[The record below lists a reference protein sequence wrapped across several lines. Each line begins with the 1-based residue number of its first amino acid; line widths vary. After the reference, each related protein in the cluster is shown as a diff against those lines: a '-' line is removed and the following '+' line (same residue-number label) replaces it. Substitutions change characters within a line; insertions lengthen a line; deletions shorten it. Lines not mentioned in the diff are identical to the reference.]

1 MSGEKRGFE
10 VDSAKVTDNR
20 GLSSVAWFVMMALQG
35 CSNESGE
42 LERAFVKKLIE
53 HKIDNVS
60 SIDLREVFGIQWK
73 KACLQVPYMSQS
85 DFEKFSGE
93 RVKSF
98 EGISDDRYAVWVFYS
113 DGHANRIEIERVKVM
128 EYRGIGSRCTSLQQ
142 PYLYFNV
149 IDGEKKYFFDDGEVL
164 K

>member
-20 GLSSVAWFVMMALQG
+20 GLSSVAWFFVMMALQG

-73 KACLQVPYMSQS
+73 KHASKCHICPSQILKNFQENAS
-85 DFEKFSGE
+85 KVSKEFRTIAMLFGFFIQTDTQTASKSSASRLWSIGE
-93 RVKSF
+93 
-98 EGISDDRYAVWVFYS
+98 
-113 DGHANRIEIERVKVM
+113 
-128 EYRGIGSRCTSLQQ
+128 
-142 PYLYFNV
+142 
-149 IDGEKKYFFDDGEVL
+149 
-164 K
+164 

>member
-20 GLSSVAWFVMMALQG
+20 GLSSVAWFFVMMALQG

-98 EGISDDRYAVWVFYS
+98 EGISDDRYAVWVLFRRTRKP
-113 DGHANRIEIERVKVM
+113 HRNRARQGYGVSGNRKQM
-128 EYRGIGSRCTSLQQ
+128 HFTSTAISLFQC
-142 PYLYFNV
+142 N
-149 IDGEKKYFFDDGEVL
+149 
-164 K
+164 